1 MVGFPHSEILGSK
14 LIRSSPRLIAAYYVL
29 HRLHAPRHPLDA
41 LKALDRSHYQCPQL
55 SLRALVREA
64 LSSGKN
70 EMTTSFDAVV
80 FDRSDQINQN
90 SRGVIIS
97 PRGAGQTK
105 Q

>member
-1 MVGFPHSEILGSK
+1 MHLRHLIVLIINARNFP
-14 LIRSSPRLIAAYYVL
+14 
-29 HRLHAPRHPLDA
+29 
-41 LKALDRSHYQCPQL
+41 
-55 SLRALVREA
+55 LRALVREA

-70 EMTTSFDAVV
+70 EMTTSFNAVV

-105 Q
+105 